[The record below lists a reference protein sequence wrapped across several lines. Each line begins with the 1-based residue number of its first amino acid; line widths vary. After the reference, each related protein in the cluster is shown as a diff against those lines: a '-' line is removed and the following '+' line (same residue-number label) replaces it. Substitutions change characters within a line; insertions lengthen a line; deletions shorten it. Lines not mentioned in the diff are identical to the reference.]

1 MRKTA
6 TILII
11 ISAFLPVN
19 GWGNTAGNLLV
30 EPWYEERVPDT
41 LYTAIERLAAAGAI
55 EYPLMCTRPY
65 TRGYVVELLE
75 KGNLAGEALSPAD
88 RWYLQRLTD
97 EFGVELGVETP
108 EELGA
113 RRFFRETYEERVTA
127 FIDVYGTTNA
137 YYRGGADSYFKNGIV
152 INDGL
157 EYGEH
162 FCIRQKSKIF
172 GFLGRDYIP
181 EYIGRARIIKK
192 TGVYVDPN
200 IIYASFGWPNISF
213 QFGRDDMEIGPG
225 YHNQL
230 LLSRN
235 APPLDMFRFSLT
247 FPRADFTAVTARL
260 EPTQDRYL
268 SLHHIVIRVLPWA
281 DVGVGEAVVY
291 QDPQFPS
298 VYLNPFLPYYI
309 EQNYR
314 GDKDNM
320 LLVAQL
326 DFHLPKGVRFYGEYL
341 TDGGLFASNRN
352 FEPFDKRGIIVGTYL
367 PFTLMNRPLD
377 FRSEYTNVR
386 NSVYSHKITGNS
398 YSYKG
403 IPLGS
408 YTGPDADELWLWG
421 GFRYWPDVETFG
433 ELTLGRKGEGD
444 LSPESYWSKDSF
456 LTGVVE
462 REKDAG
468 FGVLWED
475 IFHFGSIRARIG
487 YTWTENYEHVAGA
500 ERNYLRMDLQAAFG
514 WM

>member
-1 MRKTA
+1 
-6 TILII
+6 
-11 ISAFLPVN
+11 
-19 GWGNTAGNLLV
+19 
-30 EPWYEERVPDT
+30 
-41 LYTAIERLAAAGAI
+41 
-55 EYPLMCTRPY
+55 
-65 TRGYVVELLE
+65 
-75 KGNLAGEALSPAD
+75 
-88 RWYLQRLTD
+88 
-97 EFGVELGVETP
+97 
-108 EELGA
+108 
-113 RRFFRETYEERVTA
+113 
-127 FIDVYGTTNA
+127 
-137 YYRGGADSYFKNGIV
+137 
-152 INDGL
+152 
-157 EYGEH
+157 
-162 FCIRQKSKIF
+162 
-172 GFLGRDYIP
+172 
-181 EYIGRARIIKK
+181 
-192 TGVYVDPN
+192 
-200 IIYASFGWPNISF
+200 
-213 QFGRDDMEIGPG
+213 MEIGPG

-320 LLVAQL
+320 LL
-326 DFHLPKGVRFYGEYL
+326 PKGVRFYGEYL

-421 GFRYWPDVETFG
+421 GFRYWPDIETFG

-475 IFHFGSIRARIG
+475 IFQFGSIRARIG